1 MDSTAY
7 LWRARDG
14 GESAVLRGLTMPGA
28 LAQALATRGDRP
40 AVIQGATTIT
50 WTQIADQTALVADR
64 LRAAGVGAGDVIGV
78 HLPNCWQFLVA
89 HLALA
94 EIGAVMLPLHTP
106 YRERELATYLAFA
119 EARGAFVMSGAG
131 EAKIAAIRDDLPFFA
146 LTIVVD
152 VDAPADA
159 FRYQGA
165 IEAGARTPS
174 HVVTPDDPLAL
185 IPTSGTESL
194 KPKLCMHSHDGL
206 LSNAVAFAESAR
218 VTAEDR
224 LVIGSGYTH
233 LFGMLGV
240 HLALVRAAT
249 LIAVPVYSA
258 SAYLDAA
265 EAHEATMAWAVP
277 TQLTDLTGA
286 RERSAAHRL
295 QLREVRTGGA
305 PIAAELGDRVRAL
318 LCENLVVHWG
328 MSELGGGIT
337 TAGLRLEP
345 KLIGVPLPGAE
356 ARVVDDAGNPTAPGE
371 TGDLLYRR
379 ADMFRGYFR
388 DEETTAASITA
399 DGWLRTGDLASRDA
413 QGRIWYEGREK
424 DLINRG
430 GYKVSAYEIES
441 LLGGL
446 GAIRQA
452 AVVCVPDER
461 MGEKGCLCVVLHAGE
476 SLALEE
482 VAAHLDARGL
492 AKYKWPEHLLVL
504 DELPTTPTGKIWK
517 KVLRELAAERV
528 RESVPS

>member
-7 LWRARDG
+7 LWRPAG
-14 GESAVLRGLTMPGA
+14 GDDPGVLRGLTMPAA
-28 LAQALATRGDRP
+28 LAAAVRARGADLAVIQHGVTQTWAQIAERTAALAT
-40 AVIQGATTIT
+40 Q
-50 WTQIADQTALVADR
+50 
-64 LRAAGVGAGDVIGV
+64 LRAVGFGPGHTIGV
-78 HLPNCWQFLVA
+78 HLPNCGEFLVA
-89 HLALA
+89 HLAIA

-119 EARGAFVMSGAG
+119 DARGVIVTSGAA
-131 EAKIAAIRDDLPFFA
+131 EAKIAAIRDDLPLLA
-146 LTIVVD
+146 VTVVVD
-152 VDAPADA
+152 LAAHGNAFTVYGTLGESAPAPMREIA
-159 FRYQGA
+159 
-165 IEAGARTPS
+165 
-174 HVVTPDDPLAL
+174 PDDPLCL

-206 LSNAVAFAESAR
+206 LSNAVAFAESAE
-218 VTAEDR
+218 VTAHDR

-240 HLALVRAAT
+240 HLALIRAAT
-249 LIAVPVYSA
+249 LVCVPVYSA
-258 SAYLDAA
+258 RAYLDAA
-265 EAHEATMAWAVP
+265 DAHGATMAWAVP
-277 TQLTDLTGA
+277 TQLVDLTTE
-286 RERSAAHRL
+286 RERDPSHALR
-295 QLREVRTGGA
+295 LREVRTGGA
-305 PIAAELGDRVRAL
+305 PIAAELSDRVRAA

-345 KLIGVPLPGAE
+345 KLIGVPLAGAQ
-356 ARVVDDAGNPTAPGE
+356 ARVVDADGNDTAPGE

-388 DEETTAASITA
+388 DEATTAASITP
-399 DGWLRTGDLASRDA
+399 DGWLRTGDLAARDA
-413 QGRIWYEGREK
+413 HGHIWYEGREK

-430 GYKVSAYEIES
+430 GYKISAYEIEA

-446 GAIRQA
+446 DAIRQA

-461 MGEKGCLCVVLHAGE
+461 MGEKGCLCVVLHDGE
-476 SLALEE
+476 TLTLET
-482 VAAHLDARGL
+482 VSAHLDARGL

-504 DELPTTPTGKIWK
+504 DALPLTPTGKIWK

-528 RESVPS
+528 REGVLS

>member
-1 MDSTAY
+1 MDTTAY
-7 LWRARDG
+7 LLRPHGGDG
-14 GESAVLRGLTMPGA
+14 SDVLRGLTMPGA
-28 LAQALATRGDRP
+28 LGYALATRAAKP
-40 AVIQGATTIT
+40 AVIQGGVSIT
-50 WTQIADQTALVADR
+50 WAQIAERTAAVADR
-64 LRAAGVGAGDVIGV
+64 LQAAGVRPGDVIGV

-94 EIGAVMLPLHTP
+94 EIGAVLLPLHAP

-131 EAKIAAIRDDLPFFA
+131 EAKLAAIRDDLPFFA
-146 LTIVVD
+146 LSIVVD

-159 FRYQGA
+159 FRYSGA
-165 IEAGARTPS
+165 IESSPLAAS

-206 LSNAVAFAESAR
+206 LSNAVAFAESVQVGAD
-218 VTAEDR
+218 DR
-224 LVIGSGYTH
+224 LVTGSGYTH

-258 SAYLDAA
+258 AAYLDAA
-265 EAHEATMAWAVP
+265 EAHGATLAWAVP
-277 TQLTDLTGA
+277 TQLTDLTAA
-286 RERSAAHRL
+286 RERNASHRL
-295 QLREVRTGGA
+295 RLREVRTGGA
-305 PIAAELGDRVRAL
+305 PIAAELGERVRAL

-337 TAGLRLEP
+337 TTGLHLEP

-356 ARVVDDAGNPTAPGE
+356 ARVVDHAGNPTAPGE

-388 DEETTAASITA
+388 DEETTAATMTA

-441 LLGGL
+441 MLGGL
-446 GAIRQA
+446 TAIRLA
-452 AVVCVPDER
+452 AVVCVPDDR

-476 SLALEE
+476 TLALEE

-517 KVLRELAAERV
+517 KVLREFAAERV